1 MRYDEAADPLEQMLT
16 RLRLNA
22 IRDQLDS
29 LLDEAARRELNL
41 RQALQLMCEREI
53 ARRTESPSIR
63 RCVGPSSPRPCGE
76 PMTPRSADA
85 PGEAATPSEQP

>member
-41 RQALQLMCEREI
+41 RQAPQLMCEREI
-53 ARRTESPSIR
+53 ARRTESLSIR
-63 RCVGPSSPRPCGE
+63 RCAGPSPYQ
-76 PMTPRSADA
+76 SAGA
-85 PGEAATPSEQP
+85 PGR